1 MRAAPLAA
9 AIMLAGVAACQA
21 PGATGGAGAA
31 GKTAAVP
38 VAGPSVGV
46 ANLTADWVFGD
57 RNEPGPGAVATCA
70 PAQRLTIVQDGQALS
85 ASVTRCAG
93 GCKQIELL
101 EGENVAGKVTL
112 AGSFQGN
119 LQENAEGVSYALTFD
134 PASKHLRGTRDGS
147 SFWAA
152 PWVDPGPGVC
162 PAVPSPRASVVGV
175 VVR

>member
-1 MRAAPLAA
+1 MQAWPLAA
-9 AIMLAGVAACQA
+9 ALLLAGVAACQE
-21 PGATGGAGAA
+21 PGAA
-31 GKTAAVP
+31 GGAAGTGAAAAP

-57 RNEPGPGAVATCA
+57 RNEPGPGAVTTCA
-70 PAQRLTIVQDGQALS
+70 PAQRLTIVQEGQALS

-93 GCKQIELL
+93 GCTQIELL
-101 EGENVAGKVTL
+101 EGENVAGTITL

-119 LQENAEGVSYALTFD
+119 LQENAERVGYALTFD
-134 PASKHLRGTRDGS
+134 PASKHLRGTRDGG

-162 PAVPSPRASVVGV
+162 PAVPSPKVSVVGV